1 MKEDTIF
8 SDIWEKIVK
17 IIRETRSKTG
27 CKKWLLTTRFQD
39 YHKEL
44 GTLGEFC
51 DILCCKRLSG
61 MLKYVENS
69 LTETFFR
76 NNRDFQIGPISN
88 WRNKNNFTHKSASID
103 ISIFGDNDKQYYQAF
118 FLHGQAYTDYETD
131 DHLYEWVRKNI
142 ETNFTI

>member
-1 MKEDTIF
+1 
-8 SDIWEKIVK
+8 
-17 IIRETRSKTG
+17 
-27 CKKWLLTTRFQD
+27 
-39 YHKEL
+39 
-44 GTLGEFC
+44 
-51 DILCCKRLSG
+51 

-88 WRNKNNFTHKSASID
+88 WRNKNNFTHKSARID
-103 ISIFGDNDKQYYQAF
+103 ISIFGDNDEQYYQAF

-142 ETNFTI
+142 ETIFTI